1 MAYFPP
7 YLYAIYVD
15 DLINVLR
22 GSGLGI
28 HIGSVFVGSIF
39 YADDILVNAY
49 CLSALLY
56 GAESWSANE
65 AGIHKASVAWNN
77 SFRHN
82 YFPWLLA

>member
-1 MAYFPP
+1 MGQWFLILSGVRQGGVLSP

-39 YADDILVNAY
+39 YADDILL
-49 CLSALLY
+49 LSPSCHGLQGLLGICDQY
-56 GAESWSANE
+56 AN
-65 AGIHKASVAWNN
+65 I
-77 SFRHN
+77 
-82 YFPWLLA
+82 